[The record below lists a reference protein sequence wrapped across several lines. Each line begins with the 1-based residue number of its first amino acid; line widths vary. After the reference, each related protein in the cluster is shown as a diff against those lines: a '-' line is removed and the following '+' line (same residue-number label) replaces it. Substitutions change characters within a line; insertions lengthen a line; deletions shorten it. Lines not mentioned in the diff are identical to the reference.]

1 MKKIFRISAF
11 VLLATLMATA
21 CEDENETPGTS
32 NNNNLDFSYETIDN
46 TSWQGTYNTYI
57 NSPYG
62 GSYPMIM
69 EWTVDFNGDNKGLVY
84 LHIESPAISP
94 IDEEMTMT
102 NYVYNGDNTGTFD
115 YNTYHLTFSIDGLN
129 RTMEVDSLRLG
140 LELDDTGNK
149 TYFGGRTKL
158 TQTR

>member
-1 MKKIFRISAF
+1 MKRTLKITTM
-11 VLLATLMATA
+11 LLVAALALAA
-21 CEDENETPGTS
+21 CEDENETP
-32 NNNNLDFSYETIDN
+32 NNNANSFDFTYETIDN

-62 GSYPMIM
+62 GSYPMVM
-69 EWTVDFNGDNKGLVY
+69 EWTVDFNGDHRGLVY

-94 IDEEMTMT
+94 IDEEMPMT

-115 YNTYHLTFSIDGLN
+115 YNTYNLTFSIDGLN
-129 RTMEVDSLRLG
+129 RTMDVDSLRLG

>member
-1 MKKIFRISAF
+1 MKRAFKITTLLLVAALAF
-11 VLLATLMATA
+11 AA
-21 CEDENETPGTS
+21 CEEEPNTTTGNGQTM
-32 NNNNLDFSYETIDN
+32 DFNYETIDN
-46 TSWQGTYNTYI
+46 TSWQGVYNTYI

-69 EWTVDFNGDNKGLVY
+69 EWTVDFNGDHRGLVY

-94 IDEEMTMT
+94 IDEEMVMT